1 MAHIEGP
8 DQVDGALHKLVL
20 KSLDD
25 NLAQDIV
32 TINLAGKSTLADHM
46 VVATGRSQRHVGA
59 VAEHLL
65 RKLKEEGR
73 KSVRAEGRST
83 CDWVLV
89 DAGDIVVHIFRA
101 EVREFYGIEKMWAA
115 EADPVPSGSPAS
127 VADRQLGTELSA

>member
-1 MAHIEGP
+1 MAHIKGP

-25 NLAQDIV
+25 DLAQDIV

-65 RKLKEEGR
+65 RKLKEEGH

>member
-25 NLAQDIV
+25 DLAQEIV
-32 TINLAGKSTLADHM
+32 TIDLAGKSALADHM

-59 VAEHLL
+59 VADHLL
-65 RKLKEEGR
+65 RKLKEDGH
-73 KSVRAEGRST
+73 KGVRAEGLQT

-89 DAGDIVVHIFRA
+89 DAGDVVVHIFGRKSVNFMALRKCGRPKPAPWPRA
-101 EVREFYGIEKMWAA
+101 RL
-115 EADPVPSGSPAS
+115 PVSPT
-127 VADRQLGTELSA
+127 GNWEPN